1 MTVWHF
7 NWTAPKHHLD
17 IKLIRK
23 EGKNLMFICLFQNDD
38 TIGTRRL
45 ALVFTT
51 LEADWH
57 KSNSAFFVKMS
68 QNVPDVGLNSSNL
81 FLLTLIGERQ
91 KKNNKKNTS
100 GRRPNFIA
108 NRTDAKFG
116 CFLVGFFFVANA
128 LRNASTSPRLSE
140 NSEEKSR
147 SSSSNHRRHWISA
160 GELEGKSRVIYTL
173 AEIRIAGWGG
183 HAVR

>member
-7 NWTAPKHHLD
+7 NWTAPKYHLD

-91 KKNNKKNTS
+91 KKQKKKTPQAGVQTLLRIGQTQNLAV
-100 GRRPNFIA
+100 FW
-108 NRTDAKFG
+108 
-116 CFLVGFFFVANA
+116 LGFF
-128 LRNASTSPRLSE
+128 LWRMLCGTPPPHRGCQRTRR
-140 NSEEKSR
+140 R
-147 SSSSNHRRHWISA
+147 SLAPVPLITGVTGSLLESSKGR
-160 GELEGKSRVIYTL
+160 
-173 AEIRIAGWGG
+173 AE
-183 HAVR
+183 

>member
-17 IKLIRK
+17 VKLIRK

-91 KKNNKKNTS
+91 KKPKQKKHLRPAS
-100 GRRPNFIA
+100 KLYCESDGRKIWLF
-108 NRTDAKFG
+108 FG
-116 CFLVGFFFVANA
+116 WVFFCGECSAE
-128 LRNASTSPRLSE
+128 RL
-140 NSEEKSR
+140 
-147 SSSSNHRRHWISA
+147 HLTA
-160 GELEGKSRVIYTL
+160 
-173 AEIRIAGWGG
+173 
-183 HAVR
+183 AVRELGGEVSLQFL